1 MIYDLPYTPEKT
13 NYNVKNMPLI
23 YGVVRCVADRVR
35 WASLCQKV
43 QGHFLAPVRPSLST
57 EKITPKNYDI

>member
-1 MIYDLPYTPEKT
+1 MIYYLPYTPEKT

-35 WASLCQKV
+35 WAS
-43 QGHFLAPVRPSLST
+43 PVRPSLST